1 MMVLLGAHGGDVL
14 FVIVVVLQPRVVH
27 AFNAISLQR
36 YEVLFVSNVKVFVVP
51 ALSV

>member
-1 MMVLLGAHGGDVL
+1 MWGGWQGGEV
-14 FVIVVVLQPRVVH
+14 VAVVVVVLQPRVVH
-27 AFNAISLQR
+27 AFNSISLQR